1 MDKHT
6 HKHSHIHAHTNIR
19 PQFDQYVRI
28 AMLFAHNTKMLIEIG
43 IPLDAKPGLTNLGRF
58 FIWSSTMGNLQTGVN
73 ESGVDIKIC

>member
-1 MDKHT
+1 
-6 HKHSHIHAHTNIR
+6 
-19 PQFDQYVRI
+19 
-28 AMLFAHNTKMLIEIG
+28 MLFAHNTKMLIEIG

>member
-1 MDKHT
+1 MHILIYA
-6 HKHSHIHAHTNIR
+6 HSLISV
-19 PQFDQYVRI
+19 YV
-28 AMLFAHNTKMLIEIG
+28 LPCFLPHNTKMLIEIG